1 MPKKRESQ
9 RIAVDIGSKK
19 KNNRQKIEHQT
30 DVVVFWVVMVM

>member
-9 RIAVDIGSKK
+9 RIIVDIGNKK

-30 DVVVFWVVMVM
+30 DVVVFWGVLVM